1 MLETIFI
8 VAIGMSDRV
17 RARFPANS
25 RTVKA
30 ISSDNPINFSRR
42 SGYTKSTI
50 GPIGATIA
58 KP

>member
-8 VAIGMSDRV
+8 VAIGELDRV
-17 RARFPANS
+17 LARLPAGS

-30 ISSDNPINFSRR
+30 ISIDNPINFSRR

-50 GPIGATIA
+50 GPIGAMIA